1 MLKDQQRCSP
11 RSTGINP
18 VRKPNRAFTIVE
30 LLVSVAVL
38 VVLVLLV
45 SRLFSS
51 AVAVTTSGNK
61 RMDADAQ
68 LRPLFDRMSVDFS
81 QMIKRSDV
89 DYYLKSSACPQTC
102 SDSTCRTVANCND
115 QLAFYSAVTGYYPSS
130 GSQSP
135 ISVVGYRINS
145 TSGSTSF
152 NRLERMSKGL
162 VWNGVSTTDT
172 PVVFLPL
179 TISSTWPTVTNGN
192 TDSDYELIGPYVFR
206 FEYSYLLKNGNVSI
220 TPWDTSAGHSSVTG
234 MQDVAA
240 ISVCVATIDPK
251 SRVLISDSQLTTL
264 AGRLPDFS
272 NSMRPGDL
280 LSQWQTALDGT
291 TDMPRPAISA
301 VRIYERYFYL
311 LPKS

>member
-1 MLKDQQRCSP
+1 MR
-11 RSTGINP
+11 RSNG
-18 VRKPNRAFTIVE
+18 FTIVE

-51 AVAVTTSGNK
+51 AATVTTSGNK
-61 RMDADAQ
+61 RMNADAQ
-68 LRPLFDRMSVDFS
+68 LRPLFDRMAVDFS

-89 DYYLKSSACPQTC
+89 DYYLKSSANAQ
-102 SDSTCRTVANCND
+102 AGND
-115 QLAFYSAVTGYYPSS
+115 QMAFYSAVAGYYPSS

-145 TSGSTSF
+145 ISGSTNF
-152 NRLERMSKGL
+152 NKLERMSKGL
-162 VWNGVSTTDT
+162 VRNGVSVTDT

-179 TISSTWPTVTNGN
+179 TMSATWLAATNASTDP
-192 TDSDYELIGPYVFR
+192 DYELIGPYAFR
-206 FEYSYLLKNGNVSI
+206 FEYYYLLKNGNLSD
-220 TPWDTSAGHSSVTG
+220 TPWNASAGHTSVTG

-240 ISVCVATIDPK
+240 VSVAIAAIDPK
-251 SRVLISDSQLTTL
+251 SRVLISDSQLTAL
-264 AGRLPDFS
+264 ASRLTDFTT
-272 NSMRPGDL
+272 SMTPGVL
-280 LSQWQTALDGT
+280 LNQWQVALDGT
-291 TDMPRPAISA
+291 SDMPRPAIQG